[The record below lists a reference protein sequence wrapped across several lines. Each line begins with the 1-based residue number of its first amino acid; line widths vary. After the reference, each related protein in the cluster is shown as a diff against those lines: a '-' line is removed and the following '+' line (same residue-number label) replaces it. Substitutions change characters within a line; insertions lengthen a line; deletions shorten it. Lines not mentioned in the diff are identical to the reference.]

1 MILPPPAVLY
11 NNPPEVIVL
20 RCSGED
26 RSEDLISVSVYLCVS
41 GVKYYICVLNLRAF
55 GFWCCWV
62 QRVMAASLDDSHTR
76 YPIQIRLFCSGMW
89 LRGFLQG
96 LIRSILTLLYDLDLQ
111 FKRRIR
117 QSSAEKVCVCVC
129 VLCHHIPTWLH
140 KKWQEENRWHT
151 HTQLPGETRQ
161 DEARQDETSDR
172 NWKWHLITI

>member
-11 NNPPEVIVL
+11 NNPPEVNVL

-76 YPIQIRLFCSGMW
+76 YPIQIRLFCSRMW

-96 LIRSILTLLYDLDLQ
+96 LIRFILTLLCDLDLQ

-129 VLCHHIPTWLH
+129 SVITSQHDYTKSDR
-140 KKWQEENRWHT
+140 KKIDDTHT